1 MNNNK
6 KNPIKKKPER
16 EPIDFSEDEDFF
28 NKIFRNLFNFPNDSL
43 GFDFANMNP
52 EDIKK
57 NIKHFSFRFGSGMD
71 KPEIKMNGEPIE
83 FNPDFLKDIM
93 SKGFPNGFN
102 FGFNPLIPE
111 IDAGD
116 ISIEGSNTPIDY
128 ESDETG
134 SHKSMRKDQKSDF
147 AVKSVP
153 YETPYAEIEEKDNSA
168 VITIELPDIEEHQI
182 ILNYYHKEITIT
194 AENDWRKFRT
204 EFKLKFEPNKD
215 KTIIENNNG
224 IYIIKLQK

>member
-16 EPIDFSEDEDFF
+16 EPIDFSGDDDLF
-28 NKIFRNLFNFPNDSL
+28 NKIFGNLFNFPNDSL

-57 NIKHFSFRFGSGMD
+57 NIKTFSFRFGTGMD
-71 KPEIKMNGEPIE
+71 KPDITMNGEPIE

-93 SKGFPNGFN
+93 AKGFPDGFN
-102 FGFNPLIPE
+102 FGFGPQIPE

-116 ISIEGSNTPIDY
+116 VSMEGHVSPFDTEAEQKN
-128 ESDETG
+128 G
-134 SHKSMRKDQKSDF
+134 KSDV
-147 AVKSVP
+147 AVKNVP
-153 YETPYAEIEEKDNSA
+153 YETPYSEVEENGDSA
-168 VITIELPDIEEHQI
+168 IITIELPDIEENQI

-194 AENDWRKFRT
+194 AENEDRKFRT

-215 KTIIENNNG
+215 KTTIEHNNS
-224 IYIIKLQK
+224 IYIIKLEK